1 MKAQA
6 SFPALPS
13 FKWNGTFTRGLW
25 LSIRTTGSE
34 QSLQPVLQQLAIR
47 KAKGKRARLAFQL
60 TACSADWHACL
71 YHDYTAII
79 PLHRP
84 CSGYFSP
91 PLHLWT
97 PHKDFCPCPPF
108 PNVYVVPKELKF
120 EFLPEQLRYLPET
133 EFLSLKLW
141 QQWKWKSTALPPQ
154 PDAHTHVRTSPSL
167 VNAALK
173 KSFYFFFSQIKSR
186 RGFFLTYWMVRSYF
200 SLLFIHINN
209 LQIRKK
215 NAHFQS
221 NETTTELRDSRK
233 SFLLSWFNLLI
244 IGLLERIT

>member
-1 MKAQA
+1 MVLLHGVYGSA
-6 SFPALPS
+6 SE
-13 FKWNGTFTRGLW
+13 RQ
-25 LSIRTTGSE
+25 SE

-79 PLHRP
+79 PLHRS

-154 PDAHTHVRTSPSL
+154 PDPHTHVRTSPSL
-167 VNAALK
+167 VNAALN
-173 KSFYFFFSQIKSR
+173 KSFYFFFFPNKKQERIL
-186 RGFFLTYWMVRSYF
+186 FLTYWMVPSYF

-215 NAHFQS
+215 NAHFQRK
-221 NETTTELRDSRK
+221 ETTELCDSRK
-233 SFLLSWFNLLI
+233 SFLPSWFNLLI